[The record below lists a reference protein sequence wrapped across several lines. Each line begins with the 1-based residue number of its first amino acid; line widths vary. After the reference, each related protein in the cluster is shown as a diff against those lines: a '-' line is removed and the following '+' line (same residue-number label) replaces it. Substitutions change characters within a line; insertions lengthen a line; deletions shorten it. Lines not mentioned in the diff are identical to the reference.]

1 MNDRRE
7 ALRASCRLQCRIGR
21 DGSQVRARIVDLSV
35 GGLCLYSPVALE
47 TKSPIEV
54 QINVPGRPDVIVQ
67 AEVWHI
73 RREKL
78 GSSSRKV
85 WVIGAM
91 IERSGEDYEKLL
103 AGVGLA
109 VEPAPNPIPASAPRK
124 TATPASP
131 APTKGRKPPPDR
143 NPISVEDVGE
153 PRTFRVRVQA
163 RTGPRTRL
171 LTLTADSKAQAE
183 EIALRDLQPA
193 WKVLEVIAV

>member
-1 MNDRRE
+1 
-7 ALRASCRLQCRIGR
+7 
-21 DGSQVRARIVDLSV
+21 
-35 GGLCLYSPVALE
+35 LE

-54 QINVPGRPDVIVQ
+54 KIDVPGRPDVIVQ

-73 RREKL
+73 RREKV

-91 IERSGEDYEKLL
+91 IERSGEDYQMLL

-109 VEPAPNPIPASAPRK
+109 GEAAPNPMPASAPRQP
-124 TATPASP
+124 ATPASP
-131 APTKGRKPPPDR
+131 AQTKDRKLPPGR

-153 PRTFRVRVQA
+153 PETFRVRVQA
-163 RTGPRTRL
+163 RNGPRTRL

-193 WKVLEVIAV
+193 WKVLEVIAT